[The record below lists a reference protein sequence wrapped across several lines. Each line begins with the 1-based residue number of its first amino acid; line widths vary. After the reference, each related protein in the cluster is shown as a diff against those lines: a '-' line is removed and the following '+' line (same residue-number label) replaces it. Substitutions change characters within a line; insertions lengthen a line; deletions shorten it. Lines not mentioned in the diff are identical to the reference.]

1 VRAHCGIFLPRRTHA
16 RVRITRLSEHKQ
28 KELRTLQRPCLVVPL
43 ALFSLLLSV
52 TFAPTRSSAR
62 QVSST
67 KSAAAAALELEMLR
81 EINFARTRPAEYA
94 AYLEQLR
101 PYFKGKEYRRPGM
114 PGLLTQEGT
123 EALDEAISFLRAARP
138 APALTL
144 SQGMYS
150 GARELVRDQ
159 AGTDST
165 GHRGADGSFCE
176 QRAQRFGKWHEPIG
190 ENLSYGSD
198 TARERVLTLLIDDG
212 FANRGHR
219 QRLLG
224 TSFRVAGVAC
234 GDHKLGA
241 MCVITL
247 AGGFTDGPARLAL
260 PAAKTLSPVPA
271 GARHF

>member
-1 VRAHCGIFLPRRTHA
+1 M
-16 RVRITRLSEHKQ
+16 K
-28 KELRTLQRPCLVVPL
+28 RPYLVFPQ
-43 ALFSLLLSV
+43 ALFCLLLSL
-52 TFAPTRSSAR
+52 TFIPSRTSAR

-67 KSAAAAALELEMLR
+67 KGAAAAALEQEVLK
-81 EINFARTRPAEYA
+81 EINLVRMRPAEYV

-114 PGLLTQEGT
+114 AGLMTQEGT
-123 EALDEAISFLRAARP
+123 QALDEAISALRAARP
-138 APALTL
+138 APPLTL

-150 GARELVRDQ
+150 GARELVKDQ

-165 GHRGADGSFCE
+165 GHRATDGSFCE
-176 QRAQRFGKWHEPIG
+176 QRAQRFGKWQEPIG
-190 ENLSYGSD
+190 ENLSYGVD

-219 QRLLG
+219 KRLLDA
-224 TSFRVAGVAC
+224 SFHVAGVAC

-247 AGGFTDGPARLAL
+247 AGGFTDGAAKPNL
-260 PAAKTLSPVPA
+260 PAIKTLSPVPA
-271 GARHF
+271 GARRF